1 LTVRFAVELVIA
13 MLIAA
18 IITFEVAMDCRLSRT
33 LLALARLYV
42 ARLRLYVARLLMRL
56 RR

>member
-1 LTVRFAVELVIA
+1 

-18 IITFEVAMDCRLSRT
+18 IITYEVVDCCLSRP
-33 LLALARLYV
+33 LLTLARLYI